1 MNAKRQRLELTFENQ
16 TEFAYDPKRAETAI
30 EETLDQNHFTRA
42 VQIELILVESEAMKK
57 LNQEF
62 RDKDYVADVLSF
74 PHWPDLATLKSIEV
88 EPLSLGSIVVCPDIA
103 KTACLENQRTPEA
116 EIDFYVA
123 HSTLHLIGI
132 HHEGD
137 L

>member
-1 MNAKRQRLELTFENQ
+1 MSETHKRIELTFENR
-16 TEFAYDPKRAETAI
+16 TDFSYDPRRAEAAISQTLDEHSFKRAV
-30 EETLDQNHFTRA
+30 L
-42 VQIELILVESEAMKK
+42 IELILVEPEAMQK

-62 RDKDYVADVLSF
+62 RAKDYVADVLSF
-74 PHWPDLATLKSIEV
+74 PHWPDLATLEKIEV
-88 EPLSLGSIVVCPDIA
+88 EPLSLGSIIVCPDIA
-103 KTACLENQRTPEA
+103 KTACLENQRTPEE
-116 EIDFYVA
+116 EIDFYIA

>member
-1 MNAKRQRLELTFENQ
+1 MSSSLERVDLAFLNQ
-16 TEFAYDPKRAETAI
+16 TEFNYDPVRAIQAI
-30 EETLDQNHFTRA
+30 TETLDQHNFTRS
-42 VQIELILVESEAMKK
+42 VTIELMLVGAEAMKK
-57 LNQEF
+57 LNQEY
-62 RDKDYVADVLSF
+62 RQKDYVADVLSF
-74 PHWPDLATLKSIEV
+74 PHWPDLTTLATIEA
-88 EPLSLGSIVVCPDIA
+88 EPLSLGSIVVCPEVA
-103 KTACLENQRTPEA
+103 ETACLENQRTPEA